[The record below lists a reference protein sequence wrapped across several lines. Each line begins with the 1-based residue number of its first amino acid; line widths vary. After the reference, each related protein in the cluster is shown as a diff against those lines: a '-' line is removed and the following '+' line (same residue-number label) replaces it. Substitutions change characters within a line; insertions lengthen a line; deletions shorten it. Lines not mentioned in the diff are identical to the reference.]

1 MIKNDPIS
9 IMIYIIIGIII
20 YFVLAGIFKFFE
32 YYLMLPVFVG
42 LEPVINHKLLFIPKI
57 IYSIIYSTQVIVFL
71 SIILAIIVIV
81 LIFLYIIR
89 FILLFMIPSFPIPIG
104 IILYEVIP
112 PFKQLDEAGIFKLI
126 EDIISTVFK
135 FFPFLQ
141 LTVIKII
148 KILIIFSKKNFI
160 DLIKELNPDL
170 DLDNSEFSK
179 IFIEEFMNDDNK
191 DKKADDIIKES
202 KKKITEYIENFEES
216 SKQNSKFYDDTKKA
230 MENQLAAESYKSYD
244 SVLPNMN
251 LINIMTTALN
261 NNTTTFTK
269 KTSTI
274 ADRIKLELSKTAD

>member
-1 MIKNDPIS
+1 
-9 IMIYIIIGIII
+9 
-20 YFVLAGIFKFFE
+20 
-32 YYLMLPVFVG
+32 
-42 LEPVINHKLLFIPKI
+42 
-57 IYSIIYSTQVIVFL
+57 
-71 SIILAIIVIV
+71 
-81 LIFLYIIR
+81 
-89 FILLFMIPSFPIPIG
+89 MIPSFPIPIG